1 MTASTP
7 ITTPFT
13 AESTAAE
20 VVDGIDLTGRRAIV
34 TGGASGIGIETARA
48 LAGAGAEVTLA
59 VRNVEAGERTADDIT
74 GTTGS
79 KQVLVARLLLNGE
92 VMPVH
97 HLHAHIARRHHH
109 AAEIRV
115 QLRGAAGDVE
125 RRDAPPLQE
134 FDHQI
139 GSRGVHLLGAVRA
152 GIDVAVHAGLVA
164 TIADIDLQGLKLPA
178 RDRREGDLGE

>member
-59 VRNVEAGERTADDIT
+59 VRNVKAGERTADDIT

-79 KQVLVARLLLNGE
+79 KQVSSPGWTWPTRPPWPRSRRPGMARWTCSSTT
-92 VMPVH
+92 
-97 HLHAHIARRHHH
+97 
-109 AAEIRV
+109 
-115 QLRGAAGDVE
+115 RGSW
-125 RRDAPPLQE
+125 PL
-134 FDHQI
+134 
-139 GSRGVHLLGAVRA
+139 
-152 GIDVAVHAGLVA
+152 
-164 TIADIDLQGLKLPA
+164 P
-178 RDRREGDLGE
+178 